1 MQPTRFNKI
10 SEAIILFYL
19 VFLAV
24 LTVVF
29 RGKIAGWEG
38 LLIAQIVAA
47 LLLAGFVKVQTV
59 FSDNRAWRLVRNW
72 LPLPYVLFGYRMVH
86 FLVNCERNPGF
97 LPDRD
102 GLLIA
107 IDRFLFGVDPTV
119 WLERITT
126 PWLTEL
132 MQLVYATNYFLPL
145 VLLLVLYLQRRRLPF
160 QESVYFLTL
169 GYFLSFLG
177 YFLVPAIGP
186 RFTITHSCHLQ
197 GLFLREKICGILYF
211 MEGCPRDCFPSG
223 HTEIPLITL
232 WLAYRYKRGL
242 FRAYLPIVIILI
254 CSTVYLRFHYVVD
267 VIAGTVLAGLVIVAG
282 KYETSPRHQGTKK
295 LRVDKEEH

>member
-1 MQPTRFNKI
+1 MKPSRFNKI
-10 SEAIILFYL
+10 SEAIVLFYL

-24 LTVVF
+24 LIVVF
-29 RGKIAGWEG
+29 RGKIAGWGG
-38 LLIAQIVAA
+38 LLTAQAVAG
-47 LLLAGFVKVQTV
+47 LLLIGFVKVQTA
-59 FSDNRAWRLVRNW
+59 FSDNRALRLIRNW

-102 GLLIA
+102 GLLIK

-145 VLLLVLYLQRRRLPF
+145 ILLLVLYLQRRRIPF
-160 QESVYFLTL
+160 QEAVYFLTL

-186 RFTITHSCHLQ
+186 RFTVTHTGQLQ
-197 GLFLREKICGILYF
+197 GLFLREKICSLLYF

-232 WLAYRYKRGL
+232 WLSYRFKRGL
-242 FRAYLPIVIILI
+242 FRVYLPIVILLI
-254 CSTVYLRFHYVVD
+254 CSTVYLRFHYVID
-267 VIAGTVLAGLVIVAG
+267 VIAGIALAVFVIVVG
-282 KYETSPRHQGTKK
+282 KHEVSPQRHQDTKK
-295 LRVDKEEH
+295 I